1 MTISA
6 CITAFNEEF
15 NLEKT
20 LQSLDWVDEII
31 VVDCESSDLTSEIA
45 QKFNCKIF
53 SQPNN
58 SNLNVNKNFGFSKA
72 SANWILCLDAD
83 EVIPQKLKL
92 EIQDLLK
99 KDIAENGFF
108 LKRKNNY
115 FGKFLMRG
123 GNYPDKQLRLFRNGF
138 GKFPAKHVHER
149 MEVRGEVGIL
159 NEPFE
164 HYPYRDVKR
173 YIEKLNFYTTFECEY
188 RYNGGQRF
196 SANKFFKILVSAFIR
211 FLRRYFFKLGF
222 LDGFQGFA
230 AVFFDFVSQV
240 LIQIKLWE
248 ICRNNRNG

>member
-6 CITAFNEEF
+6 CITAFNEEL
-15 NLEKT
+15 NIQKT
-20 LQSLDWVDEII
+20 LKSLDWVNEII
-31 VVDCESSDLTSEIA
+31 FVDCESSDRTAEIA
-45 QKFNCKIF
+45 QKYNCKIF

-72 SANWILCLDAD
+72 SSDWILCLDAD
-83 EVIPQKLKL
+83 EVIPQELKL
-92 EIQDLLK
+92 EIQALMK
-99 KDIAENGFF
+99 KSIVEHGFF

-115 FGKFLMRG
+115 FGKFLMHG

-149 MEVRGEVGIL
+149 LKVQGKIGIL
-159 NEPFE
+159 TEPFE
-164 HYPYRDVKR
+164 HYPYRDIKQYV
-173 YIEKLNFYTTFECEY
+173 EKLNFYTTFESVY

-196 SANKFFKILVSAFIR
+196 SANNFFMVLFSAFIR

-230 AVFFDFVSQV
+230 AAFFDYVSQM

-248 ICRNNRNG
+248 VCRNDRNG